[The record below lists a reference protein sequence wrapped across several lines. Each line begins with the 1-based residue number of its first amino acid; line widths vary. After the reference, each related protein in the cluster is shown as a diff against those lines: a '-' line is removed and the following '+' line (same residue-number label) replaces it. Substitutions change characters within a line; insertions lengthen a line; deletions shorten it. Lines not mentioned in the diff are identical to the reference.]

1 MQSFAFGRNAFQFAR
16 PGPAA
21 GGLVT
26 RDAFERIAGSL
37 VGGLSQAMPVDAVYL
52 DLHGAMVS
60 EDFEDGEGEVL
71 RRPSLRTGAA
81 DYMLRRYC
89 PPTSNSALVIWPSE
103 QQRTASTSTSN
114 TF

>member
-52 DLHGAMVS
+52 DLHDAMVS

-89 PPTSNSALVIWPSE
+89 PPTSNSALVICPSE